1 MISTFWNIHQPQECH
16 FNVIRDTGM
25 QHKRNW
31 VRSGIDAKNRV
42 FVVRITFRGNVS
54 LKNRVLVTA
63 SWMLCWR
70 FSFLVV
76 ASNFVKWIQSS
87 CHWIKFHTLPFVLS
101 SRVSFGGYVQWIC
114 MEAFTM
120 DQAFVSAPW
129 NFPFCLSLWSS
140 FFQCL
145 LFRQNS
151 WLAKKLSFKELSVYY

>member
-1 MISTFWNIHQPQECH
+1 MISTFWNIHQPKECH

-76 ASNFVKWIQSS
+76 ASNFVKWIQK
-87 CHWIKFHTLPFVLS
+87 ILPLNQILYSFVRFVELG
-101 SRVSFGGYVQWIC
+101 FVQCIYLVYLYFA
-114 MEAFTM
+114 MT
-120 DQAFVSAPW
+120 QTTFVSALETLL
-129 NFPFCLSLWSS
+129 CSRLSG
-140 FFQCL
+140 F
-145 LFRQNS
+145 LFSN
-151 WLAKKLSFKELSVYY
+151 VYFLDKILC